1 MLLTLA
7 SFVIV
12 VAGMKAAS
20 SVLVPFFVA
29 VFVALICAP
38 PFFWLQ
44 RKGVPRILALLLILI
59 AILITGF
66 LLGALMGP
74 SLNDFLRSLPA
85 YQNRLSM
92 HIATLESWLG
102 AKGVVIPVEEMSGTF
117 DPGWFMRLA
126 GDILSTLSGILTNT
140 FLILLTVMF
149 ILLEAADLPSKLRLI
164 LKNPERSLSTME
176 KFSLT
181 AKHYLIIKTLVSAA
195 TGFAVWLWLVIIGV
209 DYPVLWGMLAFLLN
223 YIPNIGSIIA
233 ALPAVLLALV
243 QSGIGLAL
251 LTVLGFLGI
260 NVVIGNIVEP
270 KVMGN
275 RLSLSTL
282 VVFVSLVFW
291 GWVLGPIGVI
301 LSVPI
306 TSFVKIA
313 LESNDNTRGLAILLG
328 SGSEIRKPREPERKK
343 KWNKDS

>member
-1 MLLTLA
+1 LTLA

-20 SVLVPFFVA
+20 SILVPFFVA

-44 RKGVPRILALLLILI
+44 RKGVPRILALLLILV
-59 AILITGF
+59 AILVAGF

-74 SLNDFLRSLPA
+74 SLNDFLRSLPS

-92 HIATLESWLG
+92 HIGTLESWLD
-102 AKGVVIPVEEMSGTF
+102 AKGIVIPMEEMSSTF
-117 DPGWFMRLA
+117 DPGWFMKLA

-149 ILLEAADLPSKLRLI
+149 ILLEAADLPNKLRLI
-164 LKNPERSLSTME
+164 LKDPARSLSTIE
-176 KFSLT
+176 KVSFT
-181 AKHYLIIKTLVSAA
+181 AKNYLIIKTLVSVA
-195 TGFAVWLWLVIIGV
+195 TGFTVWLWLTIIGV

-233 ALPAVLLALV
+233 ALPAVLVALV
-243 QSGIGLAL
+243 QSGVGLAL
-251 LTVLGFLGI
+251 LTVLGFLVI

-328 SGSEIRKPREPERKK
+328 SGSEIQKPGKPERKK
-343 KWNKDS
+343 K